1 MEVRISHPQHGYMH
15 VYSQTD
21 LDKHITLGW
30 SVYVPAPPVEVYT
43 PEPAATVAAPRKSR
57 KVVAH
62 DDLI

>member
-1 MEVRISHPQHGYMH
+1 MH

>member
-1 MEVRISHPQHGYMH
+1 MH

-21 LDKHITLGW
+21 LDKHIALGW
-30 SVYVPAPPVEVYT
+30 SVYAPAPPVEVYT